1 MFQKKWLVRVMVYLM
16 LAAMLGS
23 VLFYAIDALMYL

>member
-1 MFQKKWLVRVMVYLM
+1 MFQKKWLVRIMVYLM

-23 VLFYAIDALMYL
+23 VLFYAIDALMFL